1 MLSVGV
7 VSTGG
12 VGYYLKTVGSGVDD
26 YYARSGPGRWVG
38 AGSAAIGLAGVVDV
52 AQIDALV
59 WGVNP
64 LSGEPLG
71 VRVGKVAAFDL
82 TFSAPKSVSLLGEI
96 SEPDIRAQV
105 AEAHGR
111 AVEAT
116 VAFLEQAGALAGRRG
131 AGGTVDVP
139 TVGAVAAGFVH
150 RSSRAGDPQ
159 LHTHL
164 LVFNRAQGS
173 DGRWG
178 GVNGK
183 KLFAWAKTAG
193 YVYQAALRCE
203 LTERLGVTWR
213 PVTNGVADLAGIA
226 DDALDGFSTRRNQI
240 TAALAESGFVSP
252 RAAQIATLATRPAKP
267 EPVDP
272 ETQRQQWRRQA
283 AELGVTADT
292 VAALTAGRVTAI
304 DPPTAIDKPTGGRVT
319 AIDMPTV
326 GVSAGRRSL
335 GEDPAVLAG
344 RLAGPG
350 GLTAHRST
358 FDRRDVIQAVAAA
371 ATAGASP
378 GRVSVDADVV
388 LADPAIAATGAMS
401 RLAGTVYSTVELMRL
416 ETELLDSAARRHT
429 AGVAVCAPGAIR
441 HAIAARPSLSGEQAT
456 MVGRLCGS
464 GRGVEVVVGRAGTG
478 KTFALDAA
486 RSAWEASGV
495 TVIGAALAART
506 AAGLQAG
513 SGIPSTS
520 VDMLL
525 TDIAR
530 PGPEP
535 AMPRRAVLVVDEA
548 GMVGTRKLAALL
560 QAAERVNTKVVLVG
574 DPRQLPEVEAGGA
587 FAVLARK
594 DPIELTA
601 NRRQVHEW
609 ERAALDQ
616 LRHGDVAEAVTVY
629 RDRQRITLAATAEDA
644 RERLVSDW
652 HNTLNAKAAS
662 SRDGRDVG
670 RRSVMIALH
679 QVDVDDLNARGR
691 QRLKADGKLTGP
703 EIEAAGRVFAVGDQV
718 MALRNDRRVGVT
730 NGTAGTVTAFNVEQG
745 GLSVETLD
753 GRRVDIPARYLD
765 DGHLTHGYAMTA
777 HKSQGITVAHA
788 FVLGS
793 DRLYREA
800 GYTALSRAV
809 ERSDLYQVA
818 PTQVAWRPAVDAH
831 QHLTRLLSRSAAQT
845 LATQTA
851 PQGVRNVDPAGL
863 RDAALSDP
871 GQHLLDRLGPPPT
884 QGRPRIM
891 WAAAATAIDSYR
903 ARHNH
908 NGPDPLGAAPPSQS
922 DARRE
927 WEHAHAVIREVD
939 RHQALAVEN
948 DIHLG
953 L

>member
-26 YYARSGPGRWVG
+26 YYARSGPGRWIG
-38 AGSAAIGLAGVVDV
+38 AGSAGIGLAGVVDA

-59 WGVNP
+59 WGANP

-82 TFSAPKSVSLLGEI
+82 TFSAPKSVSVLGEL
-96 SEPDIRAQV
+96 SEPDVRAQV
-105 AEAHGR
+105 AESHDR

-116 VAFLEQAGALAGRRG
+116 VAFLEQAGVLAGRRG
-131 AGGTVDVP
+131 AGGNLDVA

-150 RSSRAGDPQ
+150 RSSRGGDPQ

-178 GVNGK
+178 GVNGR

-193 YVYQAALRCE
+193 YVYQAALRGE
-203 LTERLGVTWR
+203 LSERLGVTWR
-213 PVTNGVADLAGIA
+213 PVENGVADLTGIA

-240 TAALAESGFVSP
+240 EAALADTGFSGA

-267 EPVDP
+267 VPVEA
-272 ETQRQQWRRQA
+272 ETQREQWRRQA
-283 AELGVTADT
+283 AELGVNADT
-292 VAALTAGRVTAI
+292 LARVANADLAARVGRA
-304 DPPTAIDKPTGGRVT
+304 A
-319 AIDMPTV
+319 AV
-326 GVSAGRRSL
+326 G
-335 GEDPAVLAG
+335 EEPAVLAG
-344 RLAGPG
+344 RLTGPW

-371 ATAGASP
+371 ATAGLSP
-378 GRVSVDADVV
+378 ARVSADADVV
-388 LADPAIAATGAMS
+388 LADPAVVATGTES
-401 RLAGTVYSTVELMRL
+401 RLAGAAYSTVELMRL
-416 ETELLDSAARRHT
+416 EQIILDSAAKRDAAG
-429 AGVAVCAPGAIR
+429 AGVCSPLAIR
-441 HAIAARPSLSGEQAT
+441 HAIAARPSLSAEQAS
-456 MVGRLCGS
+456 MVGRLCAS

-525 TDIAR
+525 ADIAR
-530 PGPEP
+530 PETGP
-535 AMPRRAVLVVDEA
+535 ALPRRGVLVVDEA

-560 QAAERVNTKVVLVG
+560 QAAEKARTKVVLVG

-601 NRRQVHEW
+601 NRRQIHEW

-644 RERLVSDW
+644 RGRLVSDW
-652 HNTLNAKAAS
+652 HATLGAPGVEDAKA
-662 SRDGRDVG
+662 
-670 RRSVMIALH
+670 SVMIALH
-679 QVDVDDLNARGR
+679 QADVDDLNARAR
-691 QRLKADGKLTGP
+691 QLLKTEGKLAGP
-703 EIEAAGRVFAVGDQV
+703 HIEAAGKSFAVGDRV
-718 MALRNDRRVGVT
+718 MALRNDRRVGIT
-730 NGTAGTVTAFNVEQG
+730 NGTVATVTAINVEQAS
-745 GLSVETLD
+745 LSVETLD
-753 GRRVDIPARYLD
+753 GRPIDVPAGYLD

-777 HKSQGITVAHA
+777 HKSQGITVTRA

-818 PTQVAWRPAVDAH
+818 PTQVAWQPAVDAH

-845 LATQTA
+845 LATQTT
-851 PQGVRNVDPAGL
+851 PDMNGNLDPAAI
-863 RDAALSDP
+863 RDAALADP
-871 GQHLLDRLGPPPT
+871 GQHLLDRLGPPPP
-884 QGRPRIM
+884 QGRPRAM
-891 WAAAATAIDSYR
+891 WAAAATAIDAYR
-903 ARHNH
+903 ARRHH
-908 NGPDPLGAAPPSQS
+908 NGPDPLGAAPAER

-927 WEHAHAVIREVD
+927 WEHAHAVSREVD
-939 RHQALAVEN
+939 RHRNLSVEN